1 MGGAPEKQPIER
13 IMAAAES
20 GDGTELKVSV
30 SVDGREKRTEQK
42 DWCRPRMWKP
52 DETKKE

>member
-1 MGGAPEKQPIER
+1 MGGAPERQLIEE
-13 IMAAAES
+13 ILAAEGN

-30 SVDGREKRTEQK
+30 SVDRIENRTEQK
-42 DWCRPRMWKP
+42 DWCRPRLWKP

>member
-30 SVDGREKRTEQK
+30 SVDRIENRTEQK
-42 DWCRPRMWKP
+42 EWYRPRLWKP
-52 DETKKE
+52 DETKGE

>member
-1 MGGAPEKQPIER
+1 MGISPERQPIEV
-13 IMAAAES
+13 IMAAEES

-30 SVDGREKRTEQK
+30 SVDRIENRTEQK
-42 DWCRPRMWKP
+42 DWCRPRLWKP